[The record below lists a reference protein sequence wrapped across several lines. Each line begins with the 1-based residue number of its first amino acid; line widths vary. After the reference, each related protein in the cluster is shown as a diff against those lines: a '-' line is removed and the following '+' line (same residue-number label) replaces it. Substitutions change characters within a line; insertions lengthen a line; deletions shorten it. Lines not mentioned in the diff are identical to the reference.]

1 MKYPQAYLIAFERV
15 IGHEGKYQN
24 LYDDRGNWTTG
35 VVGKG
40 ERKGTKFGIA
50 AMSYPDLNIKQL
62 TIEQAKEIYYCDFW
76 LKLGGE
82 AFHKAVMYQL
92 FDASINHGSWRAI
105 RFLQRAVG
113 AKDDGYYGKKTEAA
127 VKASDHN
134 DVLLKFLA
142 ERLDFMNDIKTWSQF
157 SRGWSQRIA
166 ENLRLAAIDN

>member
-35 VVGKG
+35 NVGQG
-40 ERKGTKFGIA
+40 ECKGTKFGIS
-50 AMSYPDLNIKQL
+50 AMRYPHLNIEQL
-62 TIEQAKEIYYCDFW
+62 SIEQAKEVYYHDFW
-76 LKLGGE
+76 LKLGGDNL
-82 AFHKAVMYQL
+82 HKALMYQL
-92 FDASINHGSWRAI
+92 FDASIHHGCWRAM

-113 AKDDGYYGKKTEAA
+113 TKDDGYYGKKTEAA
-127 VKASDHN
+127 VKAADHN

-142 ERLDFMNDIKTWSQF
+142 DRLDYMNDTKAWRRF

-166 ENLRLAAIDN
+166 ENLRLAATDN